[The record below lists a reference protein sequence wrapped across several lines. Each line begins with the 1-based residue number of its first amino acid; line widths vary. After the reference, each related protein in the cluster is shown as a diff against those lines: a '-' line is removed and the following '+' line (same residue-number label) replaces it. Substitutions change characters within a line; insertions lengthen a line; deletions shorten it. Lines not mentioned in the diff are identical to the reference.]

1 MMIEKRNIINRN
13 FKVKK
18 IALLLV
24 AIFTSSLLIF
34 GTSIAA
40 MESSVQDNAEQESSA
55 LENAEQNS
63 AYWHDSNLNLDNSD
77 WMSRVS
83 DDKLIS
89 ELSIP
94 GTHDTM
100 AYNPDLKFLNITR
113 TQTISLENQLNSG
126 IRYLDIRLTYQ
137 NDRFDI
143 NHGAIYLGYNFTDV
157 LETVEEF
164 LSVNPS
170 ETIVMRLKQEHSK
183 SSLAEMK
190 NLFDKYFEEY
200 RDLFWTKD
208 SSNSPSNPS
217 LAELRGK
224 ILVVSEVD
232 SIDFSL
238 RFKDIILQDY
248 FALGTVSNITDKW
261 DKVRNHLELSNQDY
275 SNNIYMNHLSATGGA
290 MPYTVASGQIIP
302 DNNTEKLWTGI
313 IRSTKADVDYPYFSK
328 KEILPELNA
337 FYYRGINELFVDFIQ
352 NNYIENKT
360 GIVIADFPGAALIN
374 SIIEVNFK

>member
-1 MMIEKRNIINRN
+1 MMIEKKSIINRN

-18 IALLLV
+18 ITLLLV
-24 AIFTSSLLIF
+24 AIFISSLLIS
-34 GTSIAA
+34 GTNIAA
-40 MESSVQDNAEQESSA
+40 VGNLAQDYSERERSAQENDEQE
-55 LENAEQNS
+55 S
-63 AYWHDSNLNLDNSD
+63 AYWHNSSLNLDNRD
-77 WMSRVS
+77 WMSRIS

-113 TQTISLENQLNSG
+113 TQTISLENQLNIG
-126 IRYLDIRLTYQ
+126 IRYLDIRLTNQ
-137 NDRFDI
+137 SDRFDI

-164 LSVNPS
+164 LNANPS
-170 ETIVMRLKQEHSK
+170 ETIVMRLKQEHSN

-200 RDLFWTKD
+200 RELFWTKD
-208 SSNSPSNPS
+208 SSNSPINPS

-238 RFKDIILQDY
+238 RFKDVILQDY
-248 FALGTVSNITDKW
+248 FALGTVYNITDKW

-313 IRSTKADVDYPYFSK
+313 IRPTKENVEYPYFSK
-328 KEILPELNA
+328 REFLPGLNA
-337 FYYRGINELFVDFIQ
+337 FYYRGINELFVDYIQ

-374 SIIEVNFK
+374 SIIEVNFS

>member
-1 MMIEKRNIINRN
+1 MIEKRNIINRK

-18 IALLLV
+18 IALLLI
-24 AIFTSSLLIF
+24 AIFTSSLLIS
-34 GTSIAA
+34 GISIAA
-40 MESSVQDNAEQESSA
+40 MESSVQDNAEQERSA
-55 LENAEQNS
+55 QENAKQEN
-63 AYWHDSNLNLDNSD
+63 AYWHDSSLNLDNSD

-137 NDRFDI
+137 RDRFDI

-164 LSVNPS
+164 LSANPS
-170 ETIVMRLKQEHSK
+170 ETVVMRLKQEHSN

-200 RDLFWTKD
+200 RDLFWTKE
-208 SSNSPSNPS
+208 SSNSPINPS

-238 RFKDIILQDY
+238 RFKDVILQDY

-302 DNNTEKLWTGI
+302 GNNTEKLWTGI

-337 FYYRGINELFVDFIQ
+337 FYYRGINELFVDYIQ
-352 NNYIENKT
+352 DNYIENKT

-374 SIIEVNFK
+374 SIIEVNFR